1 MPWLFCTKS
10 EPSSLFLRKI
20 GFLKKRQSFFF
31 PSHLGRNKQIH
42 IDAFIVMVIDGFSI
56 FGMILESTTYT
67 TPERIF
73 FGAIQFMRA
82 GK

>member
-42 IDAFIVMVIDGFSI
+42 IDAFIIMVIDGFSI
-56 FGMILESTTYT
+56 FGMILNRSLPTQHQKEFSLVLYSL
-67 TPERIF
+67 
-73 FGAIQFMRA
+73 
-82 GK
+82 